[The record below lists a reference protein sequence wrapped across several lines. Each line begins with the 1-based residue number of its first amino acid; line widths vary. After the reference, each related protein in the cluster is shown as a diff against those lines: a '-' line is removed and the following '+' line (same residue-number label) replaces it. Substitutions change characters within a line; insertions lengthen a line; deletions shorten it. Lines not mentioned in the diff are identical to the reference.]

1 MKIRVN
7 ENLTSLFNYIR
18 EYDGIVTWFDL
29 IQYSLDYKLYQEL
42 YVNNMIID
50 RLINEHNSDYLAG
63 KWVKPV

>member
-1 MKIRVN
+1 MKIKVN

-18 EYDGIVTWFDL
+18 EYDGIVTWRD
-29 IQYSLDYKLYQEL
+29 IVQYSLDYRLYQEL